1 MKGRGTMGD
10 ENKKIRLRLNSPKDI
25 RKTLAKITNMIVN
38 NEIDSKKANTIIYS
52 CNSILNSIR
61 ADELEKK
68 IQELESYINDDK

>member
-1 MKGRGTMGD
+1 M
-10 ENKKIRLRLNSPKDI
+10 NSPKDI